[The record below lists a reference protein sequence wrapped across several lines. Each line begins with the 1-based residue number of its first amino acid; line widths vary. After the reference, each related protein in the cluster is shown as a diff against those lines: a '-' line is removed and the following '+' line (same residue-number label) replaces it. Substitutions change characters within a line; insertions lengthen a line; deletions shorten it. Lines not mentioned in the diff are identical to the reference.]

1 MVEDMFAQ
9 FQKRRHLYNE
19 ACIQEISTEA
29 NVSNSL
35 VTIFFLV
42 FSMGH
47 APILFTVWVYSLLSY
62 TYILNV
68 FLFTQTCRLR

>member
-47 APILFTVWVYSLLSY
+47 APILFTV
-62 TYILNV
+62 
-68 FLFTQTCRLR
+68 